1 MVTILDAYLRKEL
14 TRVEHILYNTLQYY
28 NVCIKPSTNTTEDV
42 PIKIYVNGKLIFSD
56 SVTVE
61 PYTQE
66 VSVSL
71 YCRTPDGTYLFTV
84 QQLLDY
90 IGSPNATQ
98 ITITAVLGTSSKSFT
113 VSIVRVT
120 QPPSQPPSV
129 TVTKVSIMDVTTG
142 REMTSVNSTDNLS
155 KYALMVYYSST
166 GTGKCKLTVTVGG
179 KWAWSGD
186 VDIQSGSNNWGVTFT
201 WLAKGTT
208 IADLIS
214 QYGITG
220 NQITICADISNV
232 TA

>member
-1 MVTILDAYLRKEL
+1 MVTVLDAYLRKEL
-14 TRVEHILYNTLQYY
+14 TRVEYILYNTLQYY
-28 NVCIKPSTNTTEDV
+28 NVCIKPSTSISEDA

-56 SVTVE
+56 YVTIE

-66 VSVSL
+66 VSVGL

-98 ITITAVLGTSSKSFT
+98 ITITAMLGTSSKSFT
-113 VSIVRVT
+113 VSIIRGV
-120 QPPSQPPSV
+120 QPPSI
-129 TVTKVSIMDVTTG
+129 TVTKVAIMDVITG
-142 REMTSVNSTDNLS
+142 KETTSVNTTDSLS
-155 KYALMVYYSST
+155 KYTLMVYYSST
-166 GTGKCKLTVTVGG
+166 GTGKCRLTVTIGG
-179 KWAWSGD
+179 KWAWSSD
-186 VDIQSGSNNWGVTFT
+186 VDIQSGSNYWAVTFM
-201 WLAKGTT
+201 WLARGTT
-208 IADLIS
+208 ISDLIS